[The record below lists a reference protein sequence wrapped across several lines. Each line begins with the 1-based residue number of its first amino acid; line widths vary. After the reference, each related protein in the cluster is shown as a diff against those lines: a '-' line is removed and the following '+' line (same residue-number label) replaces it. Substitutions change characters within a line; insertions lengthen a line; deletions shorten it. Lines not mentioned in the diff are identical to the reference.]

1 MLTQGKNQQ
10 LHPQKWGCSSSGAP
24 ITAPHTTI
32 TSLLTGF
39 LYKPAKTCTLQE
51 NSECLEGHESQ
62 GRALQA
68 ANQGGSSLVAALTVA
83 SASAC
88 GCG

>member
-1 MLTQGKNQQ
+1 MLTQGKNQR

-51 NSECLEGHESQ
+51 NSECLEGH
-62 GRALQA
+62 
-68 ANQGGSSLVAALTVA
+68 
-83 SASAC
+83 
-88 GCG
+88 